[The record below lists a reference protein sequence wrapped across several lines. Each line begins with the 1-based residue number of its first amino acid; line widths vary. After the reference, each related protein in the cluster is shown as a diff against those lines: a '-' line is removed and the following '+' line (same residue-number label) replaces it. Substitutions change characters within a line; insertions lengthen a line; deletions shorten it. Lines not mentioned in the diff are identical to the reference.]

1 MGVAIGIAGLVEIPV
16 LFLYTRVKGN
26 RPSKIFLA
34 VSGAAFF
41 AKAVLFLFARRI
53 FMIYAI
59 QCLQCLAFGL
69 MAASR
74 VYYVD
79 EVVGKKYEATGQ
91 AFMSATETIGI
102 VLGSVIGGFLMQASG
117 IDMLLWVAAL
127 MCLAGM
133 VMMAVSALRS

>member
-1 MGVAIGIAGLVEIPV
+1 
-16 LFLYTRVKGN
+16 
-26 RPSKIFLA
+26 
-34 VSGAAFF
+34 
-41 AKAVLFLFARRI
+41 
-53 FMIYAI
+53 MIYAI